1 MSEINDTTTM
11 MTDIT
16 GCPWGSY
23 DVNGS
28 TDIAPSRTSPPP
40 PKNEGWP
47 VEYEVNL
54 NTDILLAQT
63 KKPFQAQAIAP
74 KDVSDINSL
83 LAMLGPGADLAF
95 IVYAMQIQQM
105 DRQVANSIQEI
116 RNAGNLRDA
125 LSNRIGELRD
135 MRGQLEKQDGMKD
148 GDTTEI
154 FPNTKESAVL
164 RKIDYALDAKTGT
177 VSPVK
182 AEQLGEK
189 DNAFKDSHQ
198 VSLADIDAEIKRV
211 DAQAQKLDSDREI
224 KMILFNQTLNKKNPA
239 VSQLA
244 NILKKNHETQS
255 SVINN
260 LR

>member
-1 MSEINDTTTM
+1 MPVINDTTTM
-11 MTDIT
+11 MTDII
-16 GCPWGSY
+16 GCLYGSY

-28 TDIAPSRTSPPP
+28 TDIAPSKTPPP
-40 PKNEGWP
+40 IKKEGRP
-47 VEYEVNL
+47 DEYVAPL
-54 NTDILLAQT
+54 NTDNLQARAS
-63 KKPFQAQAIAP
+63 KSFQAQAITP
-74 KDVSDINSL
+74 KDVSDINAL

-135 MRGQLEKQDGMKD
+135 MRGQLEKQEGMKD
-148 GDTTEI
+148 GDTTKI
-154 FPNTKESAVL
+154 FPNTKESDVL
-164 RKIDYALDAKTGT
+164 RQINYALDAETGT

-182 AEQLGEK
+182 EEQLGEK
-189 DNAFKDSHQ
+189 NNAYKVSYQ

-224 KMILFNQTLNKKNPA
+224 KMILFNQTLNRKNQA
-239 VSQLA
+239 VSQLT